1 MTRLADDRYIVIS
14 ADGHC
19 GAQMSEYRDYLE
31 KKYLDDFDEWVE
43 SYVNPFE
50 DLQGETAYRNWDSTR
65 RLQELEDDGVVA
77 EVLFP
82 NTVPPF
88 FPSGNLL
95 ARRSRAGGV
104 RAALG
109 WSQGP

>member
-19 GAQMSEYRDYLE
+19 GAQIGEYRNYLAKRYLE
-31 KKYLDDFDEWVE
+31 DFDQWAK

-50 DLQGETAYRNWDSTR
+50 DLQRESAYRNWDSAR

-88 FPSGNLL
+88 FPSSNLV
-95 ARRSRAGGV
+95 ARARTHGV
-104 RAALG
+104 
-109 WSQGP
+109 